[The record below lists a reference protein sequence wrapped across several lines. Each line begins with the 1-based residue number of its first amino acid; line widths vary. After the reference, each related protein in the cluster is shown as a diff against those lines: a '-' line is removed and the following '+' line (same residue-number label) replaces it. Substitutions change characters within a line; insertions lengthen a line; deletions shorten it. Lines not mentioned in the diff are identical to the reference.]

1 MPRCGIVILAAGAST
16 RMGSPKQSLQFEG
29 ESLLRRAVAMAMSC
43 KCRPI
48 MVVLGCGADELK
60 GQLNGL
66 PISIVTN
73 ERWPAGMGT
82 SIRAGITAIGK
93 VDAAMIFLCDQP
105 LVSAAALDELVEAH
119 FQSGKQ
125 ITAAFYAG
133 TAGTPAVFASSLFD
147 ELLSLEDH
155 QGGKAIIQ
163 RYPEQV
169 FTFPLPE
176 AQTDIDTAADFA
188 RLVRGNPKNEIR
200 SNE

>member
-1 MPRCGIVILAAGAST
+1 
-16 RMGSPKQSLQFEG
+16 MGSPKQSLQFEG

-93 VDAAMIFLCDQP
+93 VDAAGVNSDRAA
-105 LVSAAALDELVEAH
+105 VAAAGKMIGQAEA
-119 FQSGKQ
+119 
-125 ITAAFYAG
+125 
-133 TAGTPAVFASSLFD
+133 AV
-147 ELLSLEDH
+147 
-155 QGGKAIIQ
+155 
-163 RYPEQV
+163 
-169 FTFPLPE
+169 
-176 AQTDIDTAADFA
+176 
-188 RLVRGNPKNEIR
+188 
-200 SNE
+200 